1 MFTGSVCLQV
11 MPTLDYGRTVLW
23 EMKTVDLNRRVESRI
38 YPIIRFVDR
47 VTWVVLFIMMIMTI
61 TDVLLR
67 KFSNISILGTV
78 ELTEL
83 MMIVVVF
90 SSLAECQVHDGHI
103 KVDLVLKGFSPRVQ
117 SLFDV
122 ITQSICFFLFSLMTW
137 AIWRHAESMKEW
149 GEVTVDLALPV
160 YPFIYVAVVGCALL
174 ALVLFIK
181 ALVALSELLES

>member
-1 MFTGSVCLQV
+1 V
-11 MPTLDYGRTVLW
+11 PTLACGGTVLSQ
-23 EMKTVDLNRRVESRI
+23 MKTTDLNRKVESRI

-47 VTWVVLFIMMIMTI
+47 VTWVVLFIMMIMTM
-61 TDVLLR
+61 TDVFLR

-83 MMIVVVF
+83 MMIIVVF
-90 SSLAECQVHDGHI
+90 CSLAECQVHDGHI
-103 KVDLVLKGFSPRVQ
+103 KVDLVLKRFSPKVQ

-122 ITQSICFFLFSLMTW
+122 ITQSICFLLFSMMTW
-137 AIWRHAESMKEW
+137 AILRQANNIKEW
-149 GEVTVDLALPV
+149 GEVTVDLALPI

-181 ALVALSELLES
+181 ALVAVSELLES

>member
-1 MFTGSVCLQV
+1 M
-11 MPTLDYGRTVLW
+11 VLW
-23 EMKTVDLNRRVESRI
+23 EMKTTDLNRKVESRI

-47 VTWVVLFIMMIMTI
+47 VTWVVLFIMMIMTM
-61 TDVLLR
+61 TDVFLR

-83 MMIVVVF
+83 MMIIVVF
-90 SSLAECQVHDGHI
+90 CSLAECQVHDGHI
-103 KVDLVLKGFSPRVQ
+103 KVDLVLKRFSPRVQ

-122 ITQSICFFLFSLMTW
+122 ITQSVCFLLFSMMTW
-137 AIWRHAESMKEW
+137 AILRHANSIKEW

-181 ALVALSELLES
+181 ALVAVSELLES